1 MLKNPVITLL
11 TDFGYRDHYVGSMK
25 GVILSIAPHAAIVDI
40 SHCVPKFDV
49 RAGAYLLK
57 AAYKYFPQG
66 TIHVAVVDP
75 GVGTQR
81 RSIVIKT
88 SSYIFIGPD
97 NGLLAPAALEDG
109 VQEVRLIEN
118 PRLTRG
124 KVSRTFHGRDIF
136 APVAAYLACGLP
148 FEEVGPLIEDGL
160 NIPSFAQPEIKAGY
174 LACEVLYIDDF
185 GNVVLNATASDV
197 GRSGLTYGTRCKIE
211 LKGSVE
217 IEAPLLPSYGYV
229 VEGETLLLIN
239 SEDHLELAVN
249 RGNAAVRYGLATG
262 DRIVIK
268 ASPQLSGSF

>member
-11 TDFGYRDHYVGSMK
+11 TDFGARDHYVGSMK
-25 GVILSIAPHAAIVDI
+25 GVILSIAPHAVIIDI
-40 SHCVPKFDV
+40 THCVPKFDV
-49 RAGAYLLK
+49 RAGAFLLK
-57 AAYKYFPQG
+57 AAYKYFPPG

-81 RSIVIKT
+81 RSIAIKT
-88 SSYIFIGPD
+88 NSYIFIGPD

-160 NIPSFAQPEIKAGY
+160 NVPSFAHPEVRAGY
-174 LACEVLYIDDF
+174 LACEVMYIDDF
-185 GNVVLNATASDV
+185 GNVVLNATANDV
-197 GRSGLTYGTRCKIE
+197 ERAGLTYGTMCRIE
-211 LKGSVE
+211 LKGSLE
-217 IEAPLLPSYGYV
+217 IVAPFLPTYGYV
-229 VEGETLLLIN
+229 AEGETLLLIN

-249 RGNAAVRYGLATG
+249 KGNAATRYGLATG
-262 DRIVIK
+262 DRVAVK
-268 ASPQLSGSF
+268 ALP